1 MGADVNRERLRAI
14 LSDQAAEKRFRD
26 FKEHLDVYGDIPA
39 HNYFLSHSVSHA
51 ASALTKAEE
60 RVLLAHVR
68 RQELETQIA
77 AKQLERHQLRKQLVD
92 EQRGLDHA
100 AAVEEALTW
109 QHSQHKKREQQVE
122 MQLAFVKQ
130 QA

>member
-1 MGADVNRERLRAI
+1 
-14 LSDQAAEKRFRD
+14 
-26 FKEHLDVYGDIPA
+26 
-39 HNYFLSHSVSHA
+39 
-51 ASALTKAEE
+51 
-60 RVLLAHVR
+60 VLLAHVR